1 MKDQIANLKGAWEK
15 LSTKQ
20 KVGSSVT
27 FFSVLIVI
35 TLFVSMYSGDTYV
48 PIFDYIKDRREAL
61 AVKSKL
67 KELGFKVRSSDA
79 GHVIEVVRDRRE
91 EAHLALAEARALP
104 NAVLDYAD
112 ILDANSSF
120 GLTEKELDVK
130 IQRAKEGALAKTIMH
145 YRNIEYAKIHIER
158 AEASLFS
165 VDQKETRVSVL
176 IQLEDPLADI
186 KVSQVK
192 TMIRLVEHS
201 VLGVKK
207 DNIFISDDKG
217 RDLISLIHEKDKNVT
232 HHDLTSKKEKD
243 LKRKAQKSLAEIYGE
258 KNVNVEVNLDL
269 NFDTV
274 SEESKELAPPVAGE
288 DQGVK
293 ISEEL
298 KETESSTKD
307 PKAIPGTTSNIPGY
321 QAPDLVS
328 SFSKSKEQRVNYAY
342 KQKSQ
347 IIKKALGSIRR
358 MTVSV
363 VINLEVLPDK
373 KLTDETKQTIID
385 LVSTSVGF
393 DSKNR
398 NDQISVAA
406 FIFNRI
412 AQERK
417 SREDTKLRA
426 FEAKLFTVGIV
437 CGFFSL
443 LLFGLREYRIFSRT
457 RRAEMLEMAQ
467 RSIEE
472 QSEQEEEVLTVE
484 QREKNERERLLME
497 IAREEP
503 ETLVKII
510 RTIMFDESYY

>member
-1 MKDQIANLKGAWEK
+1 MNDQIANIKSAWAK

-20 KVGSSVT
+20 KIGSSVG
-27 FFSVLIVI
+27 FFSILII
-35 TLFVSMYSGDTYV
+35 LTLFISLYSSEEYV
-48 PIFDYIKDRREAL
+48 PIFQYIKDKREAL

-67 KELGFKVRSSDA
+67 KELGFKAKSSDG
-79 GHVIEVVRDRRE
+79 GHVISVVRDKRE
-91 EAHLALAEARALP
+91 QAHLALAEAKALP
-104 NAVLDYAD
+104 NAVLDYTE

-130 IQRAKEGALAKTIMH
+130 INRAKEGALAKTIMH
-145 YRNIEYAKIHIER
+145 YRNIEYAKVHIQR
-158 AEASLFS
+158 AEATLFS
-165 VDQKETRVSVL
+165 VDQKETTVSVL

-186 KVSQVK
+186 KVAQVK
-192 TMIRLVEHS
+192 TMINLVKNS
-201 VLGVKK
+201 VLGLKES
-207 DNIFISDDKG
+207 NIHISDDKG
-217 RDLISLIHEKDKNVT
+217 RDLITLIHEKDKNVT
-232 HHDLTSKKEKD
+232 HHDLTAKKEKD

-258 KNVNVEVNLDL
+258 KNVNVEVSLEL

-298 KETESSTKD
+298 KESENSTKD
-307 PKAIPGTTSNIPGY
+307 PKAVPGTTSNIPGY
-321 QAPDLVS
+321 QAPELTT
-328 SFSKSKEQRVNYAY
+328 SFSKMKEARINYAY
-342 KQKSQ
+342 KQRSQ
-347 IIKKALGSIRR
+347 VIKKALGTVKR

-363 VINLEVLPDK
+363 VINSEVLTDK
-373 KLTDETKQTIID
+373 QLTDEVKDTIVN
-385 LVSTSVGF
+385 LVSASVGF
-393 DSKNR
+393 DEARK
-398 NDQISVAA
+398 DKISVAA
-406 FIFNRI
+406 FVFNRI

-426 FEAKLFTVGIV
+426 FEAKAFTAGII
-437 CGFFSL
+437 CGIL
-443 LLFGLREYRIFSRT
+443 ALMLGALREYRIFSRKK
-457 RRAEMLEMAQ
+457 RSEMLEMAQ

-472 QSEQEEEVLTVE
+472 QSETEEEVLTVE

-497 IAREEP
+497 TAREEP